1 MNYDPKESISGNFL
15 PKHFGYFVEGEGA
28 IFLDQDKAT
37 PITEESFFFSK
48 PLLNSLFSFNKIKI
62 SIPFSYLNS

>member
-1 MNYDPKESISGNFL
+1 MNYDPKESIPGNLL

-37 PITEESFFFSK
+37 PITEESFFSPNLYYIVFF
-48 PLLNSLFSFNKIKI
+48 LLIK
-62 SIPFSYLNS
+62 